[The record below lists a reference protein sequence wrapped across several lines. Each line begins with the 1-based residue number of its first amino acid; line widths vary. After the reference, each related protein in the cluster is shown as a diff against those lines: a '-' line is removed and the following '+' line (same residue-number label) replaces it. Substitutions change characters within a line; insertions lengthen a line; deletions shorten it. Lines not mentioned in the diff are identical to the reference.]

1 MRAKRAK
8 EKRAEI
14 KEDEEKKARKQR
26 EGQNQRKRGIWQ
38 PTMKLKE
45 DKN

>member
-8 EKRAEI
+8 KKRAEI

-26 EGQNQRKRGIWQ
+26 EAQNQRKGGIGQ
-38 PTMKLKE
+38 PIMKLK